1 MLTGWC
7 RPLPPA
13 PTEQEAYRKF
23 DILTNKHIETL
34 RKYTK
39 QIQDARLIPDN
50 DAIKASLKLYDDAL
64 EKYIPVLCAMAK
76 IYWDRNNY
84 AMVEKIFRQS
94 AEFCSEHETWKLNVA
109 HMFFMQEVKYKEAI
123 RCVRCAALFVLVA
136 AQCLLPSPR
145 PRGSPLCVLFVSQ
158 VLRADCQEGHGE
170 RHFGSDG
177 HCAGQPVRQLHY
189 DEPERGRRGVDARY

>member
-7 RPLPPA
+7 HPLPPH
-13 PTEQEAYRKF
+13 PPEQEAYRKF

-123 RCVRCAALFVLVA
+123 R
-136 AQCLLPSPR
+136 
-145 PRGSPLCVLFVSQ
+145 
-158 VLRADCQEGHGE
+158 
-170 RHFGSDG
+170 
-177 HCAGQPVRQLHY
+177 
-189 DEPERGRRGVDARY
+189 